1 MCIRD
6 SKYGFDDLWIRGF
19 AGNSVRL
26 GRLFWK
32 RGETGLIDGLVVNG
46 SAAVVDRV
54 AGMARLLQ
62 SGKLYHYAFTMIL
75 GLIALLGALIWS
87 LR

>member
-1 MCIRD
+1 VLER
-6 SKYGFDDLWIRGF
+6 KYGFDDLWISGF
-19 AGNSVRL
+19 AGSGVGL

-32 RGETGLIDGLVVNG
+32 RGDAGLIDGLVING

-54 AGMARLLQ
+54 AGLTRLLQ
-62 SGKLYHYAFTMIL
+62 SGKLYHYAFSMIL